1 MIQRIQTVF
10 LLAVILAGVFLLF
23 VPLYT
28 WIDPQGKPVTE
39 TILSHGAFLALTALI
54 SIIAAAAIFMYTRRT
69 QQSRVALGGAVLSVV
84 TFVLV
89 FLFTKEIAGLPEATV
104 VKTDIGTWLYLVMD
118 FMFVAAFIFIRRDEQ
133 LVRSADRI
141 R

>member
-10 LLAVILAGVFLLF
+10 LLTVILAGIALLF

-39 TILSHGAFLALTALI
+39 TILSQAAFLALTALI
-54 SIIAAAAIFMYTRRT
+54 IIIAAAAIFMYSRRT
-69 QQSRVALGGAVLSVV
+69 QQSRVALGGAVLSVI
-84 TFVLV
+84 TFVIV

-104 VKTDIGTWLYLVMD
+104 VKTEAGTWLYLVMD